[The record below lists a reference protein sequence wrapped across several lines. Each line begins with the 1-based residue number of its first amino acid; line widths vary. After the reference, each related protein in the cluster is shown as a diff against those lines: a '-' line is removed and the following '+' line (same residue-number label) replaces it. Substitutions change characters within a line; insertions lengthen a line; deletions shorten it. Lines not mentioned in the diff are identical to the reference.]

1 MPMRLIVPKPEILT
15 ADNVFE
21 ADDFAG
27 QNVILAAVSGGGDS
41 LALLLLLAEF
51 LRARGQQKRLAAV
64 TIDHDLRAESA
75 AEAAYVGRLC
85 RRLAIRHEILLW
97 EGVKPATGRPAA
109 ARAARYAL
117 LAQAAAKYQAVF
129 ICTAHTLDD
138 QIETYIMRKARL
150 AAGAKDDNFAVLKQ
164 RGLAGM
170 ARQSLLFG
178 RFRLVRPLLNV
189 KRAALRRFLRY
200 QNISWVDD
208 PSNSDEA
215 YERARIRAGLSETAA
230 RPACQALAAAAA
242 ARQNLSA
249 AAALWGKKLSLR
261 GEGEKLLLD
270 LAPIQA
276 ADKGGEEA
284 GSDLGAPD
292 FAALYLLLAYAA
304 AAIGGKNFIA
314 VDNARLQHFLQ
325 HLPLRQKG
333 EAPRRISVSGAVLE
347 KRGRYLNIRPER
359 RRLLPG
365 RGSKTEETAFMPGAA
380 PFNAAPFSF
389 ILSGY
394 DWPLFALLQPF
405 FPANTVEIEKISRK
419 KAAFL

>member
-1 MPMRLIVPKPEILT
+1 MRFIVPKLEILT

-27 QNVILAAVSGGGDS
+27 QSVILAAVSGGGDS
-41 LALLLLLAEF
+41 LALLLLLAAF
-51 LRARGQQKRLAAV
+51 LRARGQQKRLVAV
-64 TIDHDLRAESA
+64 TIDHGLRAESA
-75 AEAAYVGRLC
+75 AEAAYVGKLC

-97 EGVKPATGRPAA
+97 EGAKPATGLPAA

-150 AAGAKDDNFAVLKQ
+150 AARVEGDNFAVLKQ

-178 RFRLVRPLLNV
+178 RFWLLRPLLNV
-189 KRAALRRFLRY
+189 NRTGLRCFLRHE
-200 QNISWVDD
+200 NISWFDD
-208 PSNSDEA
+208 PSNSDQA
-215 YERARIRAGLSETAA
+215 YERARIRASLSQIAG
-230 RPACQALAAAAA
+230 RQACQAVQAAAV

-270 LAPIQA
+270 LALIQA
-276 ADKGGEEA
+276 TDKEGKEA
-284 GSDLGAPD
+284 GRSLGAPD

-314 VDNARLQHFLQ
+314 TDNARLQHFLQ
-325 HLPLRQKG
+325 YLPQRQKG
-333 EAPRRISVSGAVLE
+333 AVPRRISVSGAVLE
-347 KRGRYLNIRPER
+347 KRGQHLNIKPEK
-359 RRLLPG
+359 RRLSPG
-365 RGSKTEETAFMPGAA
+365 QGDKTGETAFMPSAA

-394 DWPLFALLQPF
+394 DWPLFALLRPF
-405 FPANTVEIEKISRK
+405 FPANTAKIKKISRK